1 MNRNELAERLYALPD
16 GIVVKGRKSLLPS
29 ALLAA
34 AGVALLIVNGL
45 LPARADYGDWK
56 SALVLFGGV
65 IFAAGVSSLLV
76 RLFGGSGVPALR
88 RTAGSADLDGTPLRQ
103 IGCDGRGRLPDASRL
118 GAVAR
123 RRTERRGVGASGRL
137 PYGRRCVRGLSS
149 IRIRGTGGAPAHGA
163 ARRAARRPGVASVL
177 GRGPAGLRRAVRR
190 SGRFAENKLC
200 RYVVDH

>member
-76 RLFGGSGVPALR
+76 RLFGGSGVPLYGER
-88 RTAGSADLDGTPLRQ
+88 RVPL
-103 IGCDGRGRLPDASRL
+103 IW
-118 GAVAR
+118 
-123 RRTERRGVGASGRL
+123 TERRYAKSAATVVADCLTRHDWVRL
-137 PYGRRCVRGLSS
+137 
-149 IRIRGTGGAPAHGA
+149 
-163 ARRAARRPGVASVL
+163 RAVAQSDVASVRL
-177 GRGPAGLRRAVRR
+177 VAYHTADDAFVACQAFEYVELEERPLTELHVVRR
-190 SGRFAENKLC
+190 G
-200 RYVVDH
+200 DQG